1 MLSLK
6 ALPNMSRMNEAQS
19 ILERIAT
26 TVAPVMSRRKWKVN
40 VLEEFFPKEDGL
52 LGMNVNRGQIIS
64 VRLRPANNPNEFYS
78 WEHIIGTTIH
88 ELTHIKVGPHN
99 SEFFRLMDELA
110 DEVGRD
116 EDNLN
121 FTKRFAGNMFRFGV
135 PVTPVAP
142 IPTPVSVP
150 TRSSISRP
158 TLIKNPNLKPNP
170 SISTSANSGH
180 LGGVNRLSQ
189 SSRKDKA
196 DAVAKVVLARL
207 ARNQLSGS
215 GTLLTNEKKPT
226 SKEELRRLVTESAER
241 RNALKLT

>member
-52 LGMNVNRGQIIS
+52 LGMNVNRGQIILI
-64 VRLRPANNPNEFYS
+64 RLRPANNPNEFYS

-99 SEFFRLMDELA
+99 SEFFRLMDEIA

-135 PVTPVAP
+135 PVAP

-150 TRSSISRP
+150 TRSSIPIPRP
-158 TLIKNPNLKPNP
+158 TLIKNPKPNP
-170 SISTSANSGH
+170 SLSTSANSGR